1 MREIKFR
8 GKRKDNGEWVYGYY
22 VYSPKS
28 HSISGTTLSEFD
40 RDTHWIISQNKKY
53 EVIPETVGQYIG
65 RKDDSH
71 MSKNKCIDI
80 YEHDILKNIG
90 DNSIGYVEYN
100 QDKGRFEIYWIK
112 RGYGY
117 WAGFREIITRIVVI
131 GNIFDNSELLNE

>member
-8 GKRKDNGEWVYGYY
+8 GKRKDNGEWVYGDFFIKRIPVLTGIHKT
-22 VYSPKS
+22 VY
-28 HSISGTTLSEFD
+28 IIRNRDSGKE
-40 RDTHWIISQNKKY
+40 Y
-53 EVIPETVGQYIG
+53 EVIPQTVGQYIG